1 MLCLNQI
8 QFTSMFLL
16 CSHVYI
22 YIYRLDLYDIQYRY
36 YVAISDRKPKKKM
49 GRIRGDILKSRR
61 GSYKLARSMD
71 NPAMTA
77 FVSSKLVVTESEA
90 PVYSFLLK
98 PSTGKTHQIRVSMKS
113 IGSAILGDSRYG
125 TRAHSPE
132 RGYLHAAAIRFRL
145 HGEDINIICAP
156 EEGDIFTSA
165 AFRRRFH
172 EEWFSDETIHASTWF
187 EHNALLTSSLEELGA
202 I

>member
-1 MLCLNQI
+1 MCFFI
-8 QFTSMFLL
+8 VSLL
-16 CSHVYI
+16 TCIH
-22 YIYRLDLYDIQYRY
+22 IYRLDVYDIQYRY
-36 YVAISDRKPKKKM
+36 YVAISDRKPQKKM

-77 FVSSKLVVTESEA
+77 FVSSKLVVSESDA

-98 PSTGKTHQIRVSMKS
+98 PSTGKTHQLRVSMKS

-125 TRAHSPE
+125 TTATAQ
-132 RGYLHAAAIRFRL
+132 RGYLHAAAMRFTL
-145 HGEDINIICAP
+145 YGEDINIICAP

-187 EHNALLTSSLEELGA
+187 EHTSLLTSSLEEFGA